1 MNRSNSQYILVIQP
15 QRAPRRNAVF
25 VNQVT
30 LYPMTIAYAT
40 RIVDGSEYSFNSTA
54 DPTLIAAGHSVV

>member
-1 MNRSNSQYILVIQP
+1 MKSGAKITRPMNRSNSQYIRVIQP
-15 QRAPRRNAVF
+15 HRAPRRNAVF

-40 RIVDGSEYSFNSTA
+40 RIFDGSE
-54 DPTLIAAGHSVV
+54 